1 MSMEEA
7 HHRAS
12 VSPNQEVAVP
22 QAGRA
27 GGSSPRAPSFG
38 RGCWPPVSHPAATTS
53 TSCAGWGCGAPSALR
68 LGYPQWVEA
77 VGGQEQPAQAV
88 EQP

>member
-1 MSMEEA
+1 MELWCPP
-7 HHRAS
+7 
-12 VSPNQEVAVP
+12 PNQEVAVP

-27 GGSSPRAPSFG
+27 GGSSPWAPSFG
-38 RGCWPPVSHPAATTS
+38 WGRWPPVSHPAATTS
-53 TSCAGWGCGAPSALR
+53 TSCAGCGCGAPSALR

-77 VGGQEQPAQAV
+77 VRGQEQPAQAV